1 MSDIRLI
8 NVTNLE
14 GIWVD
19 LLYQNGKLAERE
31 ALFTAV
37 KVALLT
43 DRAADSDEELP
54 DPDSSDRRGWW
65 GDTDAETI
73 WDGWQI
79 GCKNWLLLRAK
90 ITPAE
95 AREGSTLAR
104 IEAYTRDALQPLID
118 KNICS
123 HIDVFVARTQVQ
135 RVEVTVVIY
144 RGPLTEIELRFQYL
158 WTEIGEVN

>member
-19 LLYQNGKLAERE
+19 LLYQNGQLAERE

-43 DRAADSDEELP
+43 DRAADDGEDLP

-79 GCKNWLLLRAK
+79 GCKNWLLLRSK
-90 ITPAE
+90 IAPAE

-104 IEAYTRDALQPLID
+104 AEAYTRDAVQPFID
-118 KNICS
+118 KGICS
-123 HIDVFVARTQVQ
+123 HIDVSAVRIEKE
-135 RVEVTVVIY
+135 RIEVTLVVF
-144 RGPLTEIELRFQYL
+144 RGPLNDIELRFQ
-158 WTEIGEVN
+158 

>member
-19 LLYQNGKLAERE
+19 LLYQNGQITERE

-43 DRAADSDEELP
+43 DRIADIDEALP

-73 WDGWQI
+73 WNGWPI
-79 GCKNWLLLRAK
+79 GCKNWLMLRAK

-104 IEAYTRDALQPLID
+104 IEAYTRDALQPFID
-118 KNICS
+118 QNICS
-123 HIDVFVARTQVQ
+123 HIDVAVVRTQVQ
-135 RVEVTVVIY
+135 RVEVTVTIY
-144 RGPLTEIELRFQYL
+144 RGPLVEIELRFQYL
-158 WTEIGEVN
+158 WTEIGEVG